1 MEDKRNFVNQVPA
14 GSFKKAFGE
23 HEINY
28 KLMKQEEEAKIA
40 KKREE
45 EKLIQKNHLGSLK
58 FKPKK
63 AVNGLFPGD
72 IPSAPVSQSVD
83 GAPREEQGGIISNRY
98 L

>member
-1 MEDKRNFVNQVPA
+1 
-14 GSFKKAFGE
+14 
-23 HEINY
+23 
-28 KLMKQEEEAKIA
+28 MKQEEEAKIA

-83 GAPREEQGGIISNRY
+83 
-98 L
+98 